1 MANGGTPGVGIDL
14 SAAKDPRQKYDQVI
28 TKSSQLR
35 GDVQPI
41 WPLRRGCEGKRRPGS
56 DGRPGDGVGDMVFRL
71 MVLRDI
77 CVDSNDSGCIG
88 ILLLRSTSRL

>member
-28 TKSSQLR
+28 TKSSQMR

-41 WPLRRGCEGKRRPGS
+41 WPLRGGAVRGTGAPGQTGALGMESGIWSS
-56 DGRPGDGVGDMVFRL
+56 D
-71 MVLRDI
+71 
-77 CVDSNDSGCIG
+77 
-88 ILLLRSTSRL
+88 